1 MWALAILREQVKK
14 VGIPGYLIP
23 SIQFRVRLM
32 LNIIRILIASLIF
45 VGQTSFLF
53 ADRIKDLTSLAG
65 IRSNQLVGYGVVV
78 GLAGTGD
85 GNTGITLQ
93 SVQSL
98 VSRFGVTSDIDGF
111 NGDNAA
117 AVMLTADLPPFTKPG
132 QAIDVTVSTVGGA
145 ASLKG
150 GTLLMSPLLGADGE
164 TYAIAQGNIVVG
176 GLGVEGGDNSSLTV
190 NIPTVGRI
198 PRGAS
203 VERLVPTEF
212 LSTDFVILNLHR
224 GDFSTANNIAN
235 AVNDTLGPG
244 TAIPLDTNSIR
255 VRAPADPTQ
264 KVSFVSILENIDVER
279 GTPPAKIIVNSRTGT
294 LVISGNVKVT
304 PAAVSHGTLSVKV
317 SEDVNIE
324 GGDATAIGDG
334 AQANAAA
341 AAAVPDTEIVVE
353 EDLAKAFL
361 FDSGVS
367 LSDLVDAINAVGAT
381 PSDLVAILEALR
393 EAGALN
399 AELIVI

>member
-1 MWALAILREQVKK
+1 MSQFLKILF
-14 VGIPGYLIP
+14 L
-23 SIQFRVRLM
+23 SIFTFLCQ
-32 LNIIRILIASLIF
+32 ASL
-45 VGQTSFLF
+45 VS

-78 GLAGTGD
+78 GLAGSGD

-93 SVQSL
+93 SMQSL
-98 VSRFGVTSDIDGF
+98 VSRFGITSGLDGF

-117 AVMLTADLPPFTKPG
+117 AVMITADLPPFTKPG
-132 QAIDVTVSTVGGA
+132 QSIDVTVSTVGGA
-145 ASLKG
+145 TSLKG

-164 TYAIAQGNIVVG
+164 TYAIAQGNVVVG

-212 LSTDFVILNLHR
+212 LSTDFVILNLHK

-235 AVNDTLGPG
+235 AVDSVFGSG
-244 TAIPLDTNSIR
+244 SAIPLDTNSIR
-255 VRAPADPTQ
+255 VRAPEDPTQ
-264 KVSFVSILENIDVER
+264 KVAFVSVLENIEVQRSE
-279 GTPPAKIIVNSRTGT
+279 PAAKIIVNSRTGT
-294 LVISGNVKVT
+294 LVISGNVRVT

-317 SEDVNIE
+317 SEDMEIE

-334 AQANAAA
+334 AQANAEAT
-341 AAAVPDTEIVVE
+341 AVPQTEIEVK

-361 FDSGVS
+361 FDAGVS

>member
-1 MWALAILREQVKK
+1 MNHFFKK
-14 VGIPGYLIP
+14 L
-23 SIQFRVRLM
+23 FLT
-32 LNIIRILIASLIF
+32 IF
-45 VGQTSFLF
+45 TFVCQANLVS

-78 GLAGTGD
+78 GLAGSGD

-93 SVQSL
+93 SMQSL
-98 VSRFGVTSDIDGF
+98 VSRFGITSGLDGF

-117 AVMLTADLPPFTKPG
+117 AVMITADLPPFTKPG
-132 QAIDVTVSTVGGA
+132 QSIDVTVSTVGGA
-145 ASLKG
+145 TSLKG

-164 TYAIAQGNIVVG
+164 TYAIAQGNVVVG

-212 LSTDFVILNLHR
+212 LSTDFVILNLHK

-235 AVNDTLGPG
+235 AVDSVFGPG
-244 TAIPLDTNSIR
+244 SAIPLDTNSIR
-255 VRAPADPTQ
+255 VRAPEDPTQ
-264 KVSFVSILENIDVER
+264 KVAFVSVLENIEVQRSE
-279 GTPPAKIIVNSRTGT
+279 PAAKIIVNSRTGT
-294 LVISGNVKVT
+294 LVISGNVRVT

-317 SEDVNIE
+317 SEDMEIE

-334 AQANAAA
+334 AQANAEAT
-341 AAAVPDTEIVVE
+341 AVPQTEIEVK

-361 FDSGVS
+361 FDAGVS

>member
-1 MWALAILREQVKK
+1 MSR
-14 VGIPGYLIP
+14 Y
-23 SIQFRVRLM
+23 
-32 LNIIRILIASLIF
+32 IRIITLITFALCSQSNLA
-45 VGQTSFLF
+45 L

-78 GLAGTGD
+78 GLAGSGD

-93 SVQSL
+93 SMQSL
-98 VSRFGVTSDIDGF
+98 VARFGITSGLDGF

-117 AVMLTADLPPFTKPG
+117 AVMITADLPPFTKPG
-132 QAIDVTVSTVGGA
+132 QAIDVTISTVGGA
-145 ASLKG
+145 TSLKG

-164 TYAIAQGNIVVG
+164 TYAIAQGNVVVG

-198 PRGAS
+198 PGGAS

-235 AVNDTLGPG
+235 AIDSVLGVG

-255 VRAPADPTQ
+255 VRAPEDPTQ
-264 KVSFVSILENIDVER
+264 KVAFVSVLENIEVQRSE
-279 GTPPAKIIVNSRTGT
+279 PAAKIIVNSRTGT

-317 SEDVNIE
+317 SEDVEIE

-341 AAAVPDTEIVVE
+341 AEIPQTEIEVK

-361 FDSGVS
+361 FDAGVS

>member
-1 MWALAILREQVKK
+1 MQILKYFLALISLISILSNPALAD
-14 VGIPGYLIP
+14 
-23 SIQFRVRLM
+23 RL
-32 LNIIRILIASLIF
+32 
-45 VGQTSFLF
+45 
-53 ADRIKDLTSLAG
+53 KDLTSLAG
-65 IRSNQLVGYGVVV
+65 VRSNQLVGYGVVV

-93 SVQSL
+93 SMQSL
-98 VSRFGVTSDIDGF
+98 VSRFGVTSEVEGL

-117 AVMLTADLPPFTKPG
+117 AVMITADLPPFTKPG
-132 QAIDVTVSTVGGA
+132 QAIDVTVSTIGGA
-145 ASLKG
+145 ESLKG
-150 GTLLMSPLLGADGE
+150 GTLLMAPLLGADGE

-176 GLGVEGGDNSSLTV
+176 GLGVTGADNSSLTV

-212 LSTDFVILNLHR
+212 LNTDFVILNLHR
-224 GDFSTANNIAN
+224 GDFSTANNVAQVI
-235 AVNDTLGPG
+235 NDNFGAD

-255 VRAPADPTQ
+255 VRAPSDPAQ
-264 KVSFVSILENIDVER
+264 KVSFVSVLENLEVDR
-279 GTPPAKIIVNSRTGT
+279 GAPPAKIIVNSRTGT

-304 PAAVSHGTLSVKV
+304 PAAVSHGTLSVRV
-317 SEDVNIE
+317 NEDQNIE
-324 GGDATAIGDG
+324 GGDAIAIGEG
-334 AQANAAA
+334 AQANAG
-341 AAAVPDTEIVVE
+341 AAAVPDTEITVE
-353 EDLAKAFL
+353 EEDVAKAFL
-361 FDSGVS
+361 FDAGVS

>member
-1 MWALAILREQVKK
+1 MSQFLKILF
-14 VGIPGYLIP
+14 L
-23 SIQFRVRLM
+23 SIFTFLCQ
-32 LNIIRILIASLIF
+32 ASL
-45 VGQTSFLF
+45 VS

-78 GLAGTGD
+78 GLAGSGD

-93 SVQSL
+93 SMQSL
-98 VSRFGVTSDIDGF
+98 VSRFGITAGLDGF

-117 AVMLTADLPPFTKPG
+117 AVMITADLPPFTKPG
-132 QAIDVTVSTVGGA
+132 QSIDVTVSTVGGA
-145 ASLKG
+145 TSLKG

-164 TYAIAQGNIVVG
+164 TYAIAQGNVVVG

-212 LSTDFVILNLHR
+212 LSTDFVILNLHK

-235 AVNDTLGPG
+235 AVDSVFGPG
-244 TAIPLDTNSIR
+244 SAIPLDTNSIR
-255 VRAPADPTQ
+255 VRAPEDPTQ
-264 KVSFVSILENIDVER
+264 KVAFVSVLENIEVQRSE
-279 GTPPAKIIVNSRTGT
+279 PAAKIIVNSRTGT
-294 LVISGNVKVT
+294 LVISGNVRVT

-317 SEDVNIE
+317 SEDMEIE

-334 AQANAAA
+334 AQANAEAT
-341 AAAVPDTEIVVE
+341 AVPQTEIEVK

-361 FDSGVS
+361 FDAGVS

>member
-1 MWALAILREQVKK
+1 MSQFLKILF
-14 VGIPGYLIP
+14 L
-23 SIQFRVRLM
+23 SIFTFLCQ
-32 LNIIRILIASLIF
+32 ASL
-45 VGQTSFLF
+45 VS

-78 GLAGTGD
+78 GLAGSGD

-93 SVQSL
+93 SMQSL
-98 VSRFGVTSDIDGF
+98 VSRFGITSGLDGF

-117 AVMLTADLPPFTKPG
+117 AVMITADLPPFTKPG
-132 QAIDVTVSTVGGA
+132 QSIDVTVSTVGGA
-145 ASLKG
+145 TSLKG

-164 TYAIAQGNIVVG
+164 TYAIAQGNVVVG

-212 LSTDFVILNLHR
+212 LSTDFVILNLHK

-235 AVNDTLGPG
+235 AVDSVFGPG
-244 TAIPLDTNSIR
+244 SAVPLDTNSIR
-255 VRAPADPTQ
+255 VRAPEDPTQ
-264 KVSFVSILENIDVER
+264 KVAFVSVLENIEVQRSE
-279 GTPPAKIIVNSRTGT
+279 PAAKIIVNSRTGT
-294 LVISGNVKVT
+294 LVISGNVRVT

-317 SEDVNIE
+317 SEDMEIE

-334 AQANAAA
+334 AQANAEAT
-341 AAAVPDTEIVVE
+341 AVPQTEIEVK

-361 FDSGVS
+361 FDAGVS

>member
-1 MWALAILREQVKK
+1 MYIYLKILFLLTMVLVFPIKQ
-14 VGIPGYLIP
+14 
-23 SIQFRVRLM
+23 
-32 LNIIRILIASLIF
+32 AS
-45 VGQTSFLF
+45 

-93 SVQSL
+93 SMQSL
-98 VSRFGVTSDIDGF
+98 VSRFGITSDLDGF

-117 AVMLTADLPPFTKPG
+117 AVMITSELPPFTKPG

-164 TYAIAQGNIVVG
+164 TYAIAQGNVVVG

-203 VERLVPTEF
+203 VERLVSTEF

-224 GDFSTANNIAN
+224 GDFSTANNVAN
-235 AVNDTLGPG
+235 AIDEVLGVG
-244 TAIPLDTNSIR
+244 TAIALDTNSVR
-255 VRAPADPTQ
+255 VRAPEDPTQ
-264 KVSFVSILENIDVER
+264 KVAFV
-279 GTPPAKIIVNSRTGT
+279 
-294 LVISGNVKVT
+294 
-304 PAAVSHGTLSVKV
+304 
-317 SEDVNIE
+317 
-324 GGDATAIGDG
+324 
-334 AQANAAA
+334 
-341 AAAVPDTEIVVE
+341 
-353 EDLAKAFL
+353 
-361 FDSGVS
+361 
-367 LSDLVDAINAVGAT
+367 
-381 PSDLVAILEALR
+381 
-393 EAGALN
+393 
-399 AELIVI
+399 